1 MTAHPLDMAS
11 HTLYLWHH
19 SHCIY
24 DKTPPM
30 FMTSYSVYM
39 TSHIGYEWQYNHGI
53 RHHTHSICVITYTW
67 LMISHP
73 MYVWNH
79 TVSPAP
85 APAYFSVLCHRVLVS
100 VAKAE
105 TPLIR
110 FALEIRNPEILGSC
124 CLFLWQ
130 GQFSSG
136 LPEWALRHTHPCTL
150 TLTFNK
156 DWGLGSEE
164 GQIWGR

>member
-1 MTAHPLDMAS
+1 MTAHPLYMTS
-11 HTLYLWHH
+11 HTLYLQHH

-30 FMTSYSVYM
+30 ILTSYSVYM
-39 TSHIGYEWQYNHGI
+39 TSHMVYEWQYNHGNW
-53 RHHTHSICVITYTW
+53 HYAHSICVITPTW

-85 APAYFSVLCHRVLVS
+85 APPYYSVLCHKILVS
-100 VAKAE
+100 LAKAE

-110 FALEIRNPEILGSC
+110 FALEIRNPEILGNC
-124 CLFLWQ
+124 CLFLLKSAGFFWPTRV
-130 GQFSSG
+130 STVIHS
-136 LPEWALRHTHPCTL
+136 PMHTQT
-150 TLTFNK
+150 
-156 DWGLGSEE
+156 D
-164 GQIWGR
+164 I